1 MLFLL
6 LALRTLGIP
15 SRPITNFESAHDSEF
30 NRAIDYFY
38 DENDKMIGDLSG
50 DSIW

>member
-1 MLFLL
+1 MSLPV
-6 LALRTLGIP
+6 LRTMGIP
-15 SRPITNFESAHDSEF
+15 ARPVTNFESAHDADA

-38 DENDKMIGDLSG
+38 DLEDEMVEEKSG